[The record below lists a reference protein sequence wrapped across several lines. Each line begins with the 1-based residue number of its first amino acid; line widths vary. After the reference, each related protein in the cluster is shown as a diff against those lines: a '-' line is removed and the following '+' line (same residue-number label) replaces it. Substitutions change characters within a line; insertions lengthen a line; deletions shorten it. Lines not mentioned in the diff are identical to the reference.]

1 METHLRRHWW
11 KTLLGG
17 ILVVAFGVITLLRP
31 GAAISALLIMFGVFA
46 VAVGIFTIVA
56 SIAHRKEYTRWWLAL
71 IGGILG
77 IAIGVISFGRPF
89 LTGLFLLY
97 LIGSWAFVTGI
108 LSIVVSIRMRKI
120 VKGGWMLTVSGILSV
135 VFSIFILIFPG
146 LAAIS
151 MIWVV
156 GVYAV
161 MYGVLL
167 IIHSFQAKR

>member
-1 METHLRRHWW
+1 
-11 KTLLGG
+11 
-17 ILVVAFGVITLLRP
+17 
-31 GAAISALLIMFGVFA
+31 
-46 VAVGIFTIVA
+46 
-56 SIAHRKEYTRWWLAL
+56 
-71 IGGILG
+71 
-77 IAIGVISFGRPF
+77 
-89 LTGLFLLY
+89 
-97 LIGSWAFVTGI
+97 
-108 LSIVVSIRMRKI
+108 MRKM

-146 LAAIS
+146 LAAIG